1 MVQSISLSTAEYL
14 KGSFT
19 CQGKQKL
26 IQIQK
31 PVISKQQSDSQCL
44 IFPGLANNYVTK
56 GEGLKVIFTHTQHQ

>member
-14 KGSFT
+14 KGSIT
-19 CQGKQKL
+19 YQGKQKL

-31 PVISKQQSDSQCL
+31 LVISKQQSDSQRL

-56 GEGLKVIFTHTQHQ
+56 TEGLKVIFTHTQHQ